1 MALFLCWERMRP
13 LRTVARSASVMAESS
28 SAAARV
34 RPSAGEWIQFAL
46 LAASLVWTTL
56 CLGGYRPETM
66 VVTSALNGALLAVHL
81 LGRAMAR
88 TPAERAH
95 LAGWLLLPFLAYAA
109 LNVVSVSPVRWLGW
123 QDWLGWAQAA
133 LVFWVVLNGLRSAAV
148 RTALLAVLVAL
159 ALAAV
164 VLAAYQRF
172 VRPDWLMMGRIQ
184 ADQFIGRASGP
195 FGIPNSLAAL
205 LNLVLPVLA
214 VLTVRRGA
222 GAASRVF
229 WGYATAVCAFGLVLT
244 VSRGAWLAL
253 IGAVVIAFAFAGR
266 SAPWRRLARAA
277 LAVVVFGVALW
288 TLYATTPGVRARID
302 AFARDRGELT
312 RPVMWRGAWRLF
324 AAHPLAGSGAGSYN
338 VLFERYRPPNYQD
351 EPRWAHNDYL
361 NTLADYGL
369 AGYVL
374 AFGAGGAIAWR
385 TLRRLRG
392 MAAPAARAWIDDP
405 RVSGAIA
412 TGLGAFALQLLV
424 DFNLKIPALAMSA
437 AALAALVVRARWP
450 APERVVVSAPRRWA
464 AALGVALAAGVTIFW
479 ILPVWRAEAGRYAA
493 RQTIEAMAQRRA
505 RAADEAGAL
514 REVRTALA
522 RSVALDPANAQAWAD
537 AAYATALWGHVE
549 PARLRE
555 FGAEAQ
561 RQAER
566 AIALSPVVAE
576 FWIRLGVALD
586 LQGRR
591 LEAGRAF
598 VHALQLAPAR
608 ATVWYYQAFHLA
620 LDRHDPGRALA
631 AVDFCLRL
639 DPGNPDAL
647 ALRQR
652 LAPSSTHP

>member
-1 MALFLCWERMRP
+1 
-13 LRTVARSASVMAESS
+13 MAEPS
-28 SAAARV
+28 SAAVRV
-34 RPSAGEWIQFAL
+34 RPCAGEWIQFAL
-46 LAASLVWTTL
+46 LAASLIWTTL

-66 VVTSALNGALLAVHL
+66 VVTSALNGALLAAHL
-81 LGRAMAR
+81 LGRATAR
-88 TPAERAH
+88 TPAERTHPAS
-95 LAGWLLLPFLAYAA
+95 WLLLPFLAYAA

-148 RTALLAVLVAL
+148 RTALFAVLVAL

-184 ADQFIGRASGP
+184 ADQFIERASGP

-205 LNLVLPVLA
+205 LNLLLPTMA

-244 VSRGAWLAL
+244 LSRGAWLAL
-253 IGAVVIAFAFAGR
+253 IGAVVIAFAIAGR
-266 SAPWRRLARAA
+266 ISSWRRLMRAA
-277 LAVVVFGVALW
+277 LAVLVFSVAIW

-312 RPVMWRGAWRLF
+312 RPIMWRGAWRLF
-324 AAHPLAGSGAGSYN
+324 ATHPLAGSGAGSYN

-369 AGYVL
+369 AGFVL
-374 AFGAGGAIAWR
+374 AFGAAGAIAWR
-385 TLRRLRG
+385 TLRHRPAA
-392 MAAPAARAWIDDP
+392 AAPASRALIDDP
-405 RVSGAIA
+405 RVSGAMA
-412 TGLGAFALQLLV
+412 AGLGAFALQLLV

-437 AALAALVVRARWP
+437 AVLAALVVRARWP
-450 APERVVVSAPRRWA
+450 APERAAARRWA
-464 AALGVALAAGVTIFW
+464 AGLGAALTAGVTIFW

-514 REVRTALA
+514 RDVRTALA
-522 RSVALDPANAQAWAD
+522 RSVVLDPADAQAWAD

-549 PARLRE
+549 PVRLRE
-555 FGAEAQ
+555 LGAEAQ

-591 LEAGRAF
+591 IEAGRAL

-647 ALRQR
+647 ALRRR
-652 LAPSSTHP
+652 LAPGSSNP